1 MAKFLQPLENIV
13 RVPYR
18 FFFPKKKKEDK
29 TPAFTEPISFSYSQ
43 AGEDSI
49 VAFLFQTILLKD
61 FTYLDIGTNIPDVGN
76 NTYRFYR
83 EGRRGVCI
91 EPDVY
96 MFHHIKRIRAEDTC
110 LNVAIGLDNA
120 ASIDFYLFDEPS
132 LSTLSKEEAQIRESY
147 GNHKIKEILHI
158 PLVKIHTIFEK
169 YFGGKTPHFISLDV
183 EGIDLAVLQS
193 IDFQKYRPFCFCV
206 ETCEYSE
213 NHQKGKVQNIIDF
226 MLTQNYFVYADT
238 YINTIFVAKEQFDNP
253 EKYLWQKH

>member
-18 FFFPKKKKEDK
+18 FFFPKKKKEERSAP
-29 TPAFTEPISFSYSQ
+29 TSFSFSQ

-76 NTYRFYR
+76 NTYRFYC
-83 EGRRGVCI
+83 EGKRGVCV

-96 MFHHIKRIRAEDTC
+96 MCEHIRRVRPEDTC

-120 ASIDFYLFDEPS
+120 ESIDFYLFDEPS

-147 GNHKIKEILHI
+147 GNHTIKEVLKI
-158 PLVKIHTIFEK
+158 PLLKLNNIFEE
-169 YFGGKTPHFISLDV
+169 YFGGKAPHFVSLDV
-183 EGIDLAVLQS
+183 EGIDLPVLQS

-213 NHQKGKVQNIIDF
+213 NHFKNKIQGITDF

-238 YINTIFVAKEQFDNP
+238 YINTIFVANEQFENH